1 MRWFRAVLAGCLL
14 AAFLLPAAPAL
25 AQDATRSHDWS
36 AYDTA
41 NRPIRVSG
49 TIRVLDFTAPNAVLR
64 IETEGRV
71 WRIILPD
78 PTTLRQEGLTP
89 TTLTE
94 GKPAVAVG
102 FPRLDDGIELRAIRL
117 TVDGEMHEWR

>member
-1 MRWFRAVLAGCLL
+1 MRFRAVLAGCLL
-14 AAFLLPAAPAL
+14 AAFLLPAAPAP
-25 AQDATRSHDWS
+25 AQDTTRSHDWS

-49 TIRVLDFTAPNAVLR
+49 TIRVLDFTGPNAVLR
-64 IETEGRV
+64 LETEGRV

-78 PTTLRQEGLTP
+78 PTTLRLEGLTP
-89 TTLTE
+89 TILTE